1 MGWKL
6 VWSCAQSM
14 TLEDHEEKK
23 EQVWSQPFWKPF
35 YMFYSCYRSNAE
47 AALPASVLD
56 RESSAGKQ
64 KNKPVMVLAASY
76 NFLVGPTELSL
87 EVLLN
92 SKNTILPIVVL
103 Y

>member
-1 MGWKL
+1 M
-6 VWSCAQSM
+6 
-14 TLEDHEEKK
+14 
-23 EQVWSQPFWKPF
+23 KPALLKAIL

-47 AALPASVLD
+47 PALPASVLD

-64 KNKPVMVLAASY
+64 KNKPVMFLAALY

-92 SKNTILPIVVL
+92 SKNTILPIVRAVL
-103 Y
+103 RII